1 MKADSLHA
9 RGIARGVTPDQ
20 RTLHPADTRE
30 IHPFL
35 LELSPSMNR
44 RTFLRDTA
52 VVAGALALPHSAA
65 AGQFTGRIRKSLKW
79 GMVTGAKGLP
89 LVEAFRKLRAC
100 GFEGVEPSLSHVTN
114 PDEWVAASRE
124 SGLIIDGTVGARTEK
139 LDDGIALTK
148 KLGGDS
154 MLVVARYEQKQS
166 LVENWNR
173 CRDQL
178 KAAAPEAE
186 RQRIKLLVEN
196 VWATFLI
203 SPFDMARFID
213 EIGSPW
219 VQVHFDVGNMMRWGI
234 AEHWAQVLGQRSQKL
249 DIKEWSQRQAMQTG
263 LNKGFD
269 VGIGDGDINWP
280 AVRAE
285 LAKIGYTGWA
295 AAEVKGGG
303 WDHLTD
309 VARRMD
315 RVLDL

>member
-1 MKADSLHA
+1 
-9 RGIARGVTPDQ
+9 
-20 RTLHPADTRE
+20 
-30 IHPFL
+30 
-35 LELSPSMNR
+35 MNR
-44 RTFLRDTA
+44 RSFLRTA
-52 VVAGALALPHSAA
+52 AAVTGALAIPEVAT

-100 GFEGVEPSLSHVTN
+100 GFEGVEPNLSQVLN
-114 PDEWVAASRE
+114 ADEWVEASRG
-124 SGLIIDGTVGARTEK
+124 SGLIIDGTVGARTDK

-154 MLVVARYEQKQS
+154 MLVVARYDQK
-166 LVENWNR
+166 LPLIENWNR

-178 KAAAPEAE
+178 RAAAPEAE

-213 EIGSPW
+213 EIASAW

-234 AEHWAQVLGQRSQKL
+234 AEHWAQVLGPRSQKL
-249 DIKEWSQRQAMQTG
+249 DIKEWSQKQAMQSG

-269 VGIGDGDINWP
+269 VPIGDGDINWS

-285 LAKIGYTGWA
+285 LAKIGYSGWA
-295 AAEVKGGG
+295 AAEVKGGN
-303 WDHLTD
+303 WDHLAD
-309 VARRMD
+309 VSRRMD

>member
-1 MKADSLHA
+1 
-9 RGIARGVTPDQ
+9 
-20 RTLHPADTRE
+20 
-30 IHPFL
+30 
-35 LELSPSMNR
+35 MNR

-52 VVAGALALPHSAA
+52 VVAGALALPRPAS

-100 GFEGVEPSLSHVTN
+100 GFEGVEPNLSQVAN

-154 MLVVARYEQKQS
+154 MLVVARYEQKQP
-166 LVENWNR
+166 LMENWTR

-178 KAAAPEAE
+178 RAAAPEAE

-234 AEHWAQVLGQRSQKL
+234 AEHWAQVLGKRSQKL
-249 DIKEWSQRQAMQTG
+249 DIKEWSQKQAMQTG

-280 AVRAE
+280 AVRTE

-303 WDHLTD
+303 WDHLAD

>member
-1 MKADSLHA
+1 
-9 RGIARGVTPDQ
+9 
-20 RTLHPADTRE
+20 
-30 IHPFL
+30 
-35 LELSPSMNR
+35 MNR

-52 VVAGALALPHSAA
+52 AVAGALALPRPAV
-65 AGQFTGRIRKSLKW
+65 AGRFTGRIRKSLKW

-100 GFEGVEPSLSHVTN
+100 GFEGVEPNLSQVAD

-154 MLVVARYEQKQS
+154 MLVVARYEQKQP
-166 LVENWNR
+166 LPENWNR

-234 AEHWAQVLGQRSQKL
+234 AEHWAQVLGKRSHKL
-249 DIKEWSQRQAMQTG
+249 DIKEWSQKQAMQTG

-280 AVRAE
+280 AVREE

-303 WDHLTD
+303 WEHLAD

>member
-1 MKADSLHA
+1 
-9 RGIARGVTPDQ
+9 
-20 RTLHPADTRE
+20 
-30 IHPFL
+30 
-35 LELSPSMNR
+35 MNR
-44 RTFLRDTA
+44 RSFLHSTA
-52 VVAGALALPHSAA
+52 AGAAALALSRPAA
-65 AGQFTGRIRKSLKW
+65 AGQFTGKIRKSLKW

-89 LVEAFRKLRAC
+89 LAEAFRRLRAC
-100 GFEGVEPSLSHVTN
+100 GFEGVEPSLSHVTD
-114 PDEWVAASRE
+114 PDAWVAASKE
-124 SGLIIDGTVGARTEK
+124 SGLVIDGTVGARTEN
-139 LDDGIALTK
+139 LTDGIALTR

-154 MLVVARYEQKQS
+154 MLVVARYDQKTP
-166 LVENWNR
+166 LIENWNR

-178 KAAAPEAE
+178 KAAVPEAE
-186 RQRIKLLVEN
+186 RQGIKLLVEN

-234 AEHWAQVLGQRSQKL
+234 AEHWAQVLGRRSQKL
-249 DIKEWSQRQAMQTG
+249 DIKEWSNKQAMQTG

-285 LAKIGYTGWA
+285 LAKIGFTGWA

-303 WDHLTD
+303 WEHLAD